1 MKIRIKTFASLKDI
15 LGFTDKIFDLQD
27 NLTAGQVIQN
37 LKKDFPDF
45 GNYKGLLLIARNE
58 EFCNEE
64 QKINDGD
71 VLALFP
77 PVSGG

>member
-15 LGFTDKIFDLQD
+15 LGFSDKTFDFPE
-27 NLTAGQVIQN
+27 NITAGKVISE
-37 LKKDFPDF
+37 LKNNHTGFSSY
-45 GNYKGLLLIARNE
+45 NGLLLIARNE
-58 EFCNEE
+58 EFCNESDSL
-64 QKINDGD
+64 KDGD